1 MDEVSWALSP
11 HPALP
16 AEPPVRGLLSLC
28 PGRLP
33 GHQALPLLC
42 RGGVR
47 LGVNDV
53 AEARRLLRVIAGLE
67 RSSQSSGLLP
77 QSIARERMDF
87 GAFWSLLSMER
98 GRAWKPGR
106 AVAASALPPR
116 GPPTGSGPSSPLP
129 PPTFPASSGLLIPSA
144 LLATHVCSL
153 ELKATQ
159 GARHREG
166 STGSEVLGAVLP
178 PACGMRPRLRF
189 SLNKNLWGTC
199 HVPGAGDSTC
209 GQNISPKATFIEA
222 LWPVWHPDCLCFSPE
237 PHFPQ

>member
-77 QSIARERMDF
+77 QSIASERLDS
-87 GAFWSLLSMER
+87 GAFWSLLSVEQ

-106 AVAASALPPR
+106 VVAASPPCRREDCRRAQGPALLFHLPLFLRPVTSSSHPPSLPHTR
-116 GPPTGSGPSSPLP
+116 LLPGAEGHPRCSPGKAAPGRRCSGPFCHLVWDETRPSVFTQQKFTGHLP
-129 PPTFPASSGLLIPSA
+129 CAG
-144 LLATHVCSL
+144 C
-153 ELKATQ
+153 
-159 GARHREG
+159 
-166 STGSEVLGAVLP
+166 
-178 PACGMRPRLRF
+178 
-189 SLNKNLWGTC
+189 WGQ
-199 HVPGAGDSTC
+199 H
-209 GQNISPKATFIEA
+209 
-222 LWPVWHPDCLCFSPE
+222 LWPKHI
-237 PHFPQ
+237 PQSNIH